1 MAHAPAPDPTR
12 RALGPA
18 DLAHLLREPEPVA
31 LQEDNRILGVNR
43 PFAELFGYPP
53 EGMVGLG
60 VLTLVAPPSQAVML
74 ENIRGHAKGPFEVE
88 IVRRDG
94 GHEQVSGRVDEVGLG
109 GHVLRR
115 VHLRRLP
122 GGAELAALRLAEI
135 EKLREMSQ
143 FKTRILNMAAHE
155 LNTPLTPL
163 RLQTHLL
170 LSGSLG
176 GLEGRQRHAV
186 EIVDRNVNRL
196 ATLVQEIL
204 DVARLQGGRLK
215 VLVGPVDLPGA
226 INEAVD
232 SFAETARRLSI
243 DLAVQAEPGLA
254 VQVDRGR
261 LLQILFNLL
270 SNALK
275 FTPAGGQVSLQGTV
289 DGSSACIDVRDSG
302 SGMTPNQI
310 ARLFQPFT
318 QVHDTQAL
326 TVPGTG
332 LGLYICRGLAE
343 AMGGRIEALSEG
355 PGKGSTFRL
364 HLPLAAERPAVPAPA
379 TVPARPATT
388 TPQDALAR
396 RLRELI

>member
-1 MAHAPAPDPTR
+1 MAPAPTPDGRR
-12 RALGPA
+12 RALGPKE
-18 DLAHLLREPEPVA
+18 LARLLPEGEPVA
-31 LQEDNRILGVNR
+31 LQEEGLIVGATAA
-43 PFAELFGYPP
+43 FAELFGQPP
-53 EGMVGLG
+53 EQLVGVGL
-60 VLTLVAPPSQAVML
+60 LTLVAPQSQAAVVDSL
-74 ENIRGHAKGPFEVE
+74 RGPAKGPFEVE
-88 IVRRDG
+88 VVRSDG
-94 GHEQVSGRVDEVGLG
+94 HLVRVSAHAEDVESGGRP
-109 GHVLRR
+109 LRR
-115 VHLRRLP
+115 MRFSRLP
-122 GGAELAALRLAEI
+122 SGSELAALRLAEI
-135 EKLREMSQ
+135 EKLREMGQ

-176 GLEGRQRHAV
+176 SLEARQRHAV

-215 VLVGPVDLPGA
+215 VIVAPVDLAGA

-243 DLAVQAEPGLA
+243 DLAVQCEPGLA
-254 VQVDRGR
+254 VQADRGR

-275 FTPAGGQVSLQGTV
+275 FTPEGGQVRLTAATEG
-289 DGSSACIDVRDSG
+289 GFARIEVRDSG
-302 SGMTPNQI
+302 SGMTAEQMG
-310 ARLFQPFT
+310 RLFQPFS
-318 QVHDTQAL
+318 QVHDTKAI

-343 AMGGRIEALSEG
+343 AMGGRIEAASPG
-355 PGKGSTFRL
+355 PGKGSSFRVR
-364 HLPLAAERPAVPAPA
+364 LPLSAEIPAAAVAAVP
-379 TVPARPATT
+379 TARQP

>member
-1 MAHAPAPDPTR
+1 MVPAAAPQGPPR
-12 RALGPA
+12 PLGA
-18 DLAHLLREPEPVA
+18 KELGRLLVGDSAPVA
-31 LQEDNRILGVNR
+31 LHEEGRLVAVTPAFADLLGY
-43 PFAELFGYPP
+43 AGDEM
-53 EGMVGLG
+53 EGLP
-60 VLTLVAPPSQAVML
+60 LLPLVAPGAQAAAV
-74 ENIRGHAKGPFEVE
+74 ENLGRARGPFELSLL
-88 IVRRDG
+88 RKDG
-94 GHEQVSGRVDEVGLG
+94 ATVAVTARSEDLEVPGRT
-109 GHVLRR
+109 
-115 VHLRRLP
+115 LRRLRLDRLP
-122 GGAELAALRLAEI
+122 DSAELAALRLAEI
-135 EKLREMSQ
+135 EKLREMGQ

-176 GLEGRQRHAV
+176 ALEGRQRHAV

-215 VLVGPVDLPGA
+215 VLVAPVDLGGA

-232 SFAETARRLSI
+232 SFAETARRLGI
-243 DLAVQAEPGLA
+243 DLAVQADPSLA
-254 VQVDRGR
+254 VQADRGR

-275 FTPAGGQVSLQGTV
+275 FTPAGGQVRIVAATQ
-289 DGSSACIDVRDSG
+289 DGLARIEVRDSG
-302 SGMTPNQI
+302 SGLAREQI

-318 QVHDTQAL
+318 QVHDTKAL

-343 AMGGRIEALSEG
+343 AMGGRIEALSDG

-364 HLPLAAERPAVPAPA
+364 QIPLASERPAPAAP
-379 TVPARPATT
+379 VRQPL
-388 TPQDALAR
+388 PQDALAR

>member
-1 MAHAPAPDPTR
+1 MASGPPPTPH
-12 RALGPA
+12 RAVAPA
-18 DLAHLLREPEPVA
+18 DLARLLEEEGPVA
-31 LQEDNRILGVNR
+31 LQDDGRIVAAN
-43 PFAELFGYPP
+43 PAFAELVGVPAAEL
-53 EGMVGLG
+53 EGVSL
-60 VLTLVAPPSQAVML
+60 VDLVAPASQTVVL
-74 ENIRGHAKGPFEVE
+74 ENVRGHARGPFEVE
-88 IVRRDG
+88 VVRRDG
-94 GHEQVSGRVDEVGLG
+94 AHEQVTGRVDETALG
-109 GHVLRR
+109 GRTLRR
-115 VHLRRLP
+115 LHLRRLP

-176 GLEGRQRHAV
+176 NLEARQRHAV

-215 VLVGPVDLPGA
+215 VQPAPVELAGA
-226 INEAVD
+226 VNEAVD
-232 SFAETARRLSI
+232 SYAETARRLGI
-243 DLAVQAEPGLA
+243 DLAVQVEPGLA

-275 FTPAGGQVSLQGTV
+275 FTPAGGQVLLHAAAESGF
-289 DGSSACIDVRDSG
+289 ARIEVRDSG
-302 SGMTPNQI
+302 SGLTQEQI
-310 ARLFQPFT
+310 SRLFQPFT
-318 QVHDTQAL
+318 QVHDTQAI

-343 AMGGRIEALSEG
+343 AMGGRIEASSPG
-355 PGKGSTFRL
+355 PGQGSTFRL
-364 HLPLAAERPAVPAPA
+364 HLPLATERPAAPVPAPVP
-379 TVPARPATT
+379 TVKP

>member
-1 MAHAPAPDPTR
+1 MAPAPAADSRR
-12 RALGPA
+12 RALGPKE
-18 DLAHLLREPEPVA
+18 LAQLLLGDPEPAA
-31 LQEDNRILGVNR
+31 LQEDGHVLVANKA
-43 PFAELFGYPP
+43 FADLYGYSVDELA
-53 EGMVGLG
+53 GMS
-60 VLTLVAPPSQAVML
+60 VLALVAPGSQATVL
-74 ENIRGHAKGPFEVE
+74 ENVRSHAKGPFEVE
-88 IVRRDG
+88 ILRKDG
-94 GHEQVSGRVDEVGLG
+94 STVAVTGRADEVDVG
-109 GHVLRR
+109 GRLLRR
-115 VHLRRLP
+115 THLSRLP
-122 GGAELAALRLAEI
+122 GSAELAALRLAEI
-135 EKLREMSQ
+135 EKLREMGQ

-176 GLEGRQRHAV
+176 GLEARQRHAV

-215 VLVGPVDLPGA
+215 VQVAPVDLVGA
-226 INEAVD
+226 VNEAVD

-243 DLAVQAEPGLA
+243 DLAVQVDPALA
-254 VQVDRGR
+254 VQADRGR

-275 FTPAGGQVSLQGTV
+275 FTPEGGQVRLDAATE
-289 DGSSACIDVRDSG
+289 GSFARIDVRDSG
-302 SGMTPNQI
+302 SGMAPEQI

-318 QVHDTQAL
+318 QVHDTKAL

-343 AMGGRIEALSEG
+343 AMGGRIEALSQG

-364 HLPLAAERPAVPAPA
+364 HLPLATERPTPA
-379 TVPARPATT
+379 TPARQPA
-388 TPQDALAR
+388 PQDALAR

>member
-1 MAHAPAPDPTR
+1 MAPASPPEAPR
-12 RALGPA
+12 RALGPKE
-18 DLAHLLREPEPVA
+18 LGQLLLGEDEPTA
-31 LQEDNRILGVNR
+31 LHEAGRIIAVNAR
-43 PFAELFGYPP
+43 FAELFGHGR
-53 EGMVGLG
+53 EEMVGMR
-60 VLTLVAPPSQAVML
+60 VAALVSPDAQPAVL
-74 ENIRGHAKGPFEVE
+74 ENIRGHAKGPFEAE
-88 IVRRDG
+88 IVRKDG
-94 GHEQVSGRVDEVGLG
+94 ATVPVTGRAEELEVGGRL
-109 GHVLRR
+109 LRR
-115 VHLRRLP
+115 VHLDRLP
-122 GGAELAALRLAEI
+122 GSAELAALRLAEI
-135 EKLREMSQ
+135 EKLREMGQ

-176 GLEGRQRHAV
+176 SLEGRQRHAV
-186 EIVDRNVNRL
+186 EILDRNVNRL

-215 VLVGPVDLPGA
+215 VVVAPVDLAGA
-226 INEAVD
+226 VNEAVD

-243 DLAVQAEPGLA
+243 DLAVQTAPGLA
-254 VQVDRGR
+254 VQADRGR

-275 FTPAGGQVSLQGTV
+275 FTPEGGQVRILAAV
-289 DGSSACIDVRDSG
+289 EDKFARIEVRDSG
-302 SGMTPNQI
+302 SGMTAEQI
-310 ARLFQPFT
+310 SRLFQPFT
-318 QVHDTQAL
+318 QVHDTKAL

-343 AMGGRIEALSEG
+343 AMGGRVVAVSAG

-364 HLPLAAERPAVPAPA
+364 HLPLATERPAPAVPARQPA
-379 TVPARPATT
+379 
-388 TPQDALAR
+388 PQDALAR

>member
-1 MAHAPAPDPTR
+1 MASPASSPTR
-12 RALGPA
+12 RQTLGPSE
-18 DLAHLLREPEPVA
+18 LARLLLPGDEPAA
-31 LQEDNRILGVNR
+31 LQEDGRIAAVNSAFADLLGQD
-43 PFAELFGYPP
+43 PDAL
-53 EGMVGLG
+53 VGVG
-60 VLTLVAPPSQAVML
+60 VGSLVAPQSQATAL
-74 ENIRGHAKGPFEVE
+74 DSLRGPAKGPFEVE
-88 IVRRDG
+88 FTRPDGPLRVTARAEDLEVGGRPLRRI
-94 GHEQVSGRVDEVGLG
+94 QVS
-109 GHVLRR
+109 
-115 VHLRRLP
+115 RLP

-135 EKLREMSQ
+135 EKLREMGQ

-176 GLEGRQRHAV
+176 GLEARQRHAV
-186 EIVDRNVNRL
+186 EVVDRNVNRL

-204 DVARLQGGRLK
+204 DVARLQGGHLK
-215 VLVGPVDLPGA
+215 VVAAPVDLAGA
-226 INEAVD
+226 VGEAVD

-243 DLAVQAEPGLA
+243 NLAVQAEPGLA
-254 VQVDRGR
+254 VQADRGR

-275 FTPAGGQVSLQGTV
+275 FTPEGGQVRIAAAREGSGT
-289 DGSSACIDVRDSG
+289 IRIEVRDSG
-302 SGMTPNQI
+302 SGMTAEQI
-310 ARLFQPFT
+310 GRLFQPFS
-318 QVHDTQAL
+318 QVHDTETL

-343 AMGGRIEALSEG
+343 AMGGRIEAASEG

-364 HLPLAAERPAVPAPA
+364 RLPMATERPAPAAP
-379 TVPARPATT
+379 VRQPV
-388 TPQDALAR
+388 PQDSLAR